1 MTTKPNSSIV
11 TLSFFS
17 QLCGLITAALGI
29 AAIVGWLTGWRILT
43 GIRPDYVPMA
53 PNTALSFIVLGI
65 SLYALITERKPALK
79 LSGISAALI
88 LVLSL
93 IRFIELSVNIN
104 LNIDQWIFR
113 VPGDKLGLIPVG
125 KMALPTALNFLFASV
140 AILLNSS
147 LKKHLFCDVLTRVL
161 AGLTTI
167 IGLVFCLG
175 YIYGAPLLYGGT
187 TIPMALNTAIAFFT
201 LGLGLVINN
210 LNHDIAERKQAQ
222 EAMRRAH
229 DELEVRVAERTAEL
243 ARVNEAL
250 RADII
255 ERKKAEEELKK
266 SEAAYKEVAESLG
279 ATLNE
284 AEKREEA
291 LQKGRDAFLNML
303 EDVTE
308 SYKELVLAYDTTIEG
323 WSNALDYRDK
333 ETEGHSQR
341 VTEITIEIARAS
353 GMSEEE
359 LVHVRRGALLHDIGK
374 LGVPDS
380 VLLKP
385 GKLTEE
391 EWVLMKNH
399 PVIAY
404 ELLSPIAFLRPALDI
419 PYYHHEKWD
428 GTGYPQGLKAEQI
441 PIAARIFAIV
451 DVWDALRS
459 DRPYRP
465 AWSSEKAK
473 DYILSLKGIQFDS
486 ELVELFFKVIG
497 KQ

>member
-1 MTTKPNSSIV
+1 
-11 TLSFFS
+11 
-17 QLCGLITAALGI
+17 
-29 AAIVGWLTGWRILT
+29 
-43 GIRPDYVPMA
+43 
-53 PNTALSFIVLGI
+53 
-65 SLYALITERKPALK
+65 
-79 LSGISAALI
+79 
-88 LVLSL
+88 
-93 IRFIELSVNIN
+93 
-104 LNIDQWIFR
+104 
-113 VPGDKLGLIPVG
+113 
-125 KMALPTALNFLFASV
+125 
-140 AILLNSS
+140 
-147 LKKHLFCDVLTRVL
+147 
-161 AGLTTI
+161 
-167 IGLVFCLG
+167 
-175 YIYGAPLLYGGT
+175 
-187 TIPMALNTAIAFFT
+187 
-201 LGLGLVINN
+201 
-210 LNHDIAERKQAQ
+210 
-222 EAMRRAH
+222 
-229 DELEVRVAERTAEL
+229 
-243 ARVNEAL
+243 
-250 RADII
+250 
-255 ERKKAEEELKK
+255 
-266 SEAAYKEVAESLG
+266 
-279 ATLNE
+279 
-284 AEKREEA
+284 
-291 LQKGRDAFLNML
+291 ML